1 MWGSVPGGYRNTIN
15 DNIVLILMIET
26 LEGLKNSDEIAKV
39 AGVSAIFAA
48 STDIGNFSGYAQGTP
63 DYERAINIVHD
74 SALRAGVRLCDPLA
88 CRDRPDFTCFQPGSE
103 IAAITLVLIGRP
115 RTAPP
120 PACPAYSLAD
130 RARRPRPECRT
141 DEHCEKPLPHDQSP
155 GIDER
160 VEPETMLEPVPFAQ
174 A

>member
-1 MWGSVPGGYRNTIN
+1 M
-15 DNIVLILMIET
+15 

-48 STDIGNFSGYAQGTP
+48 STDIGNFSGYAPGTP

-74 SALRAGVRLCDPLA
+74 SALRAGVRRGGFCSA

-120 PACPAYSLAD
+120 PACPAYSLQ
-130 RARRPRPECRT
+130 RTEARRPRPECRT